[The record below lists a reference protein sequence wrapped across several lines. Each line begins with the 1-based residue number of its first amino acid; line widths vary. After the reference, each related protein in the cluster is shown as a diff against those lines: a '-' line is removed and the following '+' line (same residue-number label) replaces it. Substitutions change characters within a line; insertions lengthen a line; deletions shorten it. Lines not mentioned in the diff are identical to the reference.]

1 MAPSILLPQ
10 EVLSE
15 SISASNGHAL
25 SNLLP
30 GGASSLGGRG
40 SLGNGQ
46 SFHSASDLVGQAQ
59 IDEQSPPR
67 RADFGSDLPVR
78 GVPSENNGF
87 VSEQTTPLSSL
98 GQGLGGANY
107 SATSKPNILYI
118 MADQMAAPLL
128 RMHDPN
134 SPIRTPNID
143 SLAKTGVVFANAYC
157 NSPLCAPS
165 RFSMCTGQLP
175 SKIKGYDNASVL
187 ASDVP
192 TYAHYLRHE
201 GYETALAGKMHFIG
215 PDQLHGF
222 EQRQDTLPI
231 YDYQPPS

>member
-15 SISASNGHAL
+15 STPASNGHAL
-25 SNLLP
+25 RNLP
-30 GGASSLGGRG
+30 VGSASSLGGRD
-40 SLGNGQ
+40 SLSNDQ
-46 SFHSASDLVGQAQ
+46 SLHSASDLVGQAQ
-59 IDEQSPPR
+59 IDEQFPPR
-67 RADFGSDLPVR
+67 RAEFGSGLPVG
-78 GVPSENNGF
+78 GVPSGNNGF
-87 VSEQTTPLSSL
+87 VSEQTTPLSSV
-98 GQGLGGANY
+98 GQGLRGARH
-107 SATSKPNILYI
+107 SATPKPNVLYI

-128 RMHDPN
+128 KIHDPN

-175 SKIKGYDNASVL
+175 SKIKGYDNASIL

-222 EQRQDTLPI
+222 EHRQDTLPI
-231 YDYQPPS
+231 YDYRPSS

>member
-15 SISASNGHAL
+15 STSTSNGHAL
-25 SNLLP
+25 SNLP
-30 GGASSLGGRG
+30 VGSASLLGGRD
-40 SLGNGQ
+40 SLSNDQ
-46 SFHSASDLVGQAQ
+46 SLHSASDLVGQAQ
-59 IDEQSPPR
+59 IDEQFPPR
-67 RADFGSDLPVR
+67 RAEFGSGLLVR
-78 GVPSENNGF
+78 GIPSGNNEF
-87 VSEQTTPLSSL
+87 VSEQTTSV
-98 GQGLGGANY
+98 GQGLGGARH
-107 SATSKPNILYI
+107 SATPKPNVLYI

-128 RMHDPN
+128 KMHDPN

-222 EQRQDTLPI
+222 EHRQDTIPI
-231 YDYQPPS
+231 YDYRPSS